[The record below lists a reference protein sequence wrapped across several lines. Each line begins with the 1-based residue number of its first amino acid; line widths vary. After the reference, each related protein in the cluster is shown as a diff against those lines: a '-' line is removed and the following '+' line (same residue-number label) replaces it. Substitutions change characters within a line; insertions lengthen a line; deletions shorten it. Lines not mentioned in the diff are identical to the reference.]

1 MNGSSTTGALLD
13 PPATLCFTFV
23 TRQKI
28 LTILTFLPSQLGDRR
43 IREAASL
50 SFPPVGGKDRRLN
63 KIAGAILGDIFA
75 GHGPPNQRPQVTGGQ
90 ERSSWRS
97 VARQIHTP
105 IDTKSHQQVL
115 CRNKHPTRVWSRA
128 FDWPMAGVSRRW
140 DSDCNLDKVQ
150 LTLPQQTNNLPVPH
164 YRGRPFREVA

>member
-50 SFPPVGGKDRRLN
+50 SLPPVGGKDRRLN

-75 GHGPPNQRPQVTGGQ
+75 GHGPPNQRPQVTG
-90 ERSSWRS
+90 
-97 VARQIHTP
+97 ARNAALGGLFNDKFTP
-105 IDTKSHQQVL
+105 ITKSI
-115 CRNKHPTRVWSRA
+115 NKCCAATSIQPKFGPELPIGPWRV
-128 FDWPMAGVSRRW
+128 
-140 DSDCNLDKVQ
+140 
-150 LTLPQQTNNLPVPH
+150 
-164 YRGRPFREVA
+164 